1 MSIQMS
7 DNKTVELRR
16 YPSRKLY
23 NRTTSS
29 YIRLSE
35 VADRVR
41 HGATIRVEDT
51 ETGEDVTRQVL
62 LQIVVDQEGQASGAI
77 LSADLMMDGIRMHQF
92 KASEIMTRL
101 FEQSV
106 AFLRAQQEQLS
117 NRVTGAIAGGMSPP
131 WSIFDP
137 AAIQEMHRVYHN
149 RLVSLWSVAA
159 RPSVAPPAGASGHSL
174 SATLTNS
181 GRSEPGS
188 KNGNGASGL
197 SKSAYSR
204 MR

>member
-1 MSIQMS
+1 MS

-41 HGATIRVEDT
+41 QGATIRVEDT

-62 LQIVVDQEGQASGAI
+62 LQIIVDQEGQASGAI
-77 LSADLMMDGIRMHQF
+77 LSADLMVDMIRMHQS

-117 NRVTGAIAGGMSPP
+117 NRVTGALAGGMSPP

-137 AAIQEMHRVYHN
+137 AAIQEMHRAYQN

-159 RPSVAPPAGASGHSL
+159 RPSAAPPAGASGQ
-174 SATLTNS
+174 
-181 GRSEPGS
+181 EPVS
-188 KNGNGASGL
+188 DADEL
-197 SKSAYSR
+197 RALR
-204 MR
+204 ARLEELERRIRPQ